1 MRVIKQYENENYNP
15 VYIIET
21 GEKRKSYYKFVTYR
35 GNVLRQNETIYK
47 FVYTKRNFL
56 ITYNEYRDFK
66 SAPSGSSI
74 GCRGRRDDSRLGK
87 KAEASLEIVNE
98 RLAST
103 NRVVAL

>member
-66 SAPSGSSI
+66 SEI
-74 GCRGRRDDSRLGK
+74 GNGFMVVCIERIYQANLL
-87 KAEASLEIVNE
+87 LELIQD
-98 RLAST
+98 
-103 NRVVAL
+103 